1 MSLEFKIKKT
11 IFTGFKKTSM
21 DSSLLVIKHLCVKI
35 NGKEILHDIS
45 LDIKKGERWVIYG
58 DAGSGKTLF
67 AHCLAGNHAFQGSI
81 DFPDRDADE
90 MKNYV
95 FVVDQQHR
103 FRDLRNQTNF
113 YYQQRYNA
121 FDADATIT
129 LAEDLSAFEESGY
142 DHLSRADLLEAFNLS
157 PLIDEPL
164 IQLSNGENKRLQIL
178 KAVLGSHKLLILDEP
193 FTGLDPDG
201 RRLLDDIFLALSA
214 SGQQLMLVT
223 SRDHIPACFNKFG
236 YLHEGKLIVPED
248 SENFRVK
255 SESTNEKI
263 LREFPIAISF
273 SYPDFQYAV
282 RMHNV
287 SIRYGEKDVLEGI
300 NWEVKKK
307 SCWALT
313 GSNGAGKSTLLSLI
327 TADNPQAYANDIYL
341 FDRKRGTGESIWEI
355 KKKIGYLSPE
365 LQLYFDPCATV
376 FTAVASGLFDTIGLF
391 RLLTSMQEKLVMEW
405 LQFIDCTE
413 YSNRLLTSLPAGI
426 QRLILLARAMIKTPP
441 LLILDE
447 PCQGLDGAQTAFA
460 LQTIDRYC
468 ARFEAN
474 LIFVSHY
481 LQDFPGCIT
490 QCLKLERGKIV

>member
-1 MSLEFKIKKT
+1 
-11 IFTGFKKTSM
+11 M
-21 DSSLLVIKHLCVKI
+21 DSSLLVIKQLCLNI
-35 NGKEILHDIS
+35 NGKEILHNIS
-45 LDIKKGERWVIYG
+45 LEINKGEHWVIYG
-58 DAGSGKTLF
+58 EAGSGKTVL
-67 AHCLAGNHAFQGSI
+67 AHCLAGSHAFQGSI
-81 DFPDRDADE
+81 DFPEQDAGE

-129 LAEDLSAFEESGY
+129 VAEDLSSFEESGY
-142 DHLSRADLLEAFNLS
+142 DHLSKADLLEAFRLS

-178 KAVLGSHKLLILDEP
+178 KAVLGSHKMMILDEP
-193 FTGLDPDG
+193 FTGLDEDG
-201 RRLLDDIFLALSA
+201 RRLLDDILFLLSA
-214 SGQQLMLVT
+214 SGQQLMLLT

-236 YLHEGKLIVPED
+236 HLHEGRFNTLKGPED
-248 SENFRVK
+248 FRIK
-255 SESTNEKI
+255 SASSDKNI
-263 LREFPIAISF
+263 LKEFPNAISF
-273 SYPDFQYAV
+273 SYPDFQHAV
-282 RMHNV
+282 RMNNV
-287 SIRYGEKDVLEGI
+287 SIRYGEKDILEGI

-327 TADNPQAYANDIYL
+327 TADNPQAYANEIYL

-355 KKKIGYLSPE
+355 KQKIGFLSPE
-365 LQLYFDPCATV
+365 LQLYFDPYATA
-376 FTAVASGLFDTIGLF
+376 FMAVASGLFDTIGLF
-391 RLLTSMQEKLVMEW
+391 RQLTSLQEKLVMEW
-405 LQFIDCTE
+405 LQFMDCAE

-447 PCQGLDGAQTAFA
+447 PCQGLDGAQTAFT
-460 LQTIDRYC
+460 LHTIDRYC
-468 ARFEAN
+468 AR
-474 LIFVSHY
+474 V
-481 LQDFPGCIT
+481 
-490 QCLKLERGKIV
+490 

>member
-1 MSLEFKIKKT
+1 
-11 IFTGFKKTSM
+11 M
-21 DSSLLVIKHLCVKI
+21 DSSLLVIKQLCVNI
-35 NGKEILHDIS
+35 NGKEILHNIS
-45 LDIKKGERWVIYG
+45 LDINKGEHWVIYG
-58 DAGSGKTLF
+58 EAGSGKTLL
-67 AHCLAGNHAFQGSI
+67 AHCVAGNHAFQGNI
-81 DFPDRDADE
+81 DFPDQDAGE

-129 LAEDLSAFEESGY
+129 VAEDISSFEESGY
-142 DHLSRADLLEAFNLS
+142 HHLSKADLLEAFHLS

-178 KAVLGSHKLLILDEP
+178 KAVLGSHKMLILDEP

-201 RRLLDDIFLALSA
+201 RRLLDDILLLLSA
-214 SGQQLMLVT
+214 SGQQLMLLT
-223 SRDHIPACFNKFG
+223 SRNHVPVCFNKFG
-236 YLHEGKLIVPED
+236 YLHEGRLIVLKGPED
-248 SENFRVK
+248 FRIK
-255 SESTNEKI
+255 SASANERT
-263 LREFPIAISF
+263 LREFPNAISF
-273 SYPDFQYAV
+273 SYPDFQFAV
-282 RMHNV
+282 RMNNV
-287 SIRYGEKDVLEGI
+287 SIRYGEKDILEGI

-327 TADNPQAYANDIYL
+327 TADNPQAYANEIYL

-355 KKKIGYLSPE
+355 KQKIGYLSPE
-365 LQLYFDPCATV
+365 LQLYFDPYATV
-376 FTAVASGLFDTIGLF
+376 FMAVASGLFDTIGLF
-391 RLLTSMQEKLVMEW
+391 RQLTSLQEKLVMEW
-405 LQFIDCTE
+405 LQFIDCAE
-413 YSNRLLTSLPAGI
+413 YSNRLLTSLPAGL

-447 PCQGLDGAQTAFA
+447 PCQGLDGAQTAFT

-481 LQDFPGCIT
+481 MQDFPDCIT
-490 QCLKLERGKIV
+490 QSLKLEKGKIV